1 MSKILV
7 CGLVNVET
15 TVKIDEFPLS
25 YQPIDYN
32 FFGINSYPAGVGL
45 NLSLAFSSLSDE
57 VKLLSMVGDDGAG
70 TIVKDVLK
78 KNNISTD
85 YLENTAST
93 AQSVVLYDNDGKR
106 RIFCDLKDFQD
117 KSYDEEVF
125 RKAAYDCDT
134 LCLCNINFSR
144 KLLKIAKNM
153 GKRVATDVH
162 VLSNINDEYNSDY
175 MKYSDILFLSNEN
188 ILGREEECIKSL
200 RDAYN
205 NEIIVIG
212 MGENGAL
219 MYVRADDNIYK
230 IDSVKPEKIVNTVGA
245 GDSLFSSFVH
255 FYTKGVDPYNSLRYA
270 TFFVSYKIGFD
281 GAAKGFLTE
290 GKLIELAHNKKQQS
304 L

>member
-15 TVKIDEFPLS
+15 TVKIENFPLS

-57 VKLLSMVGDDGAG
+57 VKLLSMVGNDSAG
-70 TIVKDVLK
+70 TVVKDVLR
-78 KNNISTD
+78 KNDISTE
-85 YLENTAST
+85 YLEYSKFT
-93 AQSVVLYDNDGKR
+93 AQSVVMYDIKGRR

-117 KSYDEEVF
+117 KSYSEEIFLNAVT
-125 RKAAYDCDT
+125 DCDT

-144 KLLKIAKNM
+144 NLLKIAKEM
-153 GKRVATDVH
+153 GKKVATDVH
-162 VLSNINDEYNSDY
+162 VLSDINDEYNRDY
-175 MKYSDILFLSNEN
+175 MQYSDILFLSNEN
-188 ILGREEECIKSL
+188 ILGREEEFINSL
-200 RDAYN
+200 KATYN

-219 MYVRADDNIYK
+219 MYVRKDDRFFK
-230 IDSVKPEKIVNTVGA
+230 MDSLKPERIVNTVGA

-270 TFFVSYKIGFD
+270 THFASYKIGFD
-281 GAAKGFLTE
+281 GAAKGFLSE
-290 GKLIELAHNKKQQS
+290 EDLLKIADK
-304 L
+304 

>member
-1 MSKILV
+1 MSKILI

-15 TVKIDEFPLS
+15 TVKIESFPLS

-45 NLSLAFSSLSDE
+45 NLSLALTSLSDE
-57 VKLLSMVGDDGAG
+57 VKLLSMVGDDSAG
-70 TIVKDVLK
+70 TVVKDVLK

-85 YLENTAST
+85 YLESTSST
-93 AQSVVLYDNDGKR
+93 AQSVVLYDNEGKR

-117 KSYDEEVF
+117 KSYDEEFF

-144 KLLKIAKNM
+144 KLLKIAKDM

-162 VLSNINDEYNSDY
+162 VLSDINDEYNRDY
-175 MKYSDILFLSNEN
+175 IEYSDILFLSNEN
-188 ILGREEECIKSL
+188 IIGREESFIKSL

-212 MGENGAL
+212 MGANGAL
-219 MYVRADDNIYK
+219 MYVRADDRIFK
-230 IDSVKPEKIVNTVGA
+230 QDSVKPEKIVNTVGA
-245 GDSLFSSFVH
+245 GDSLFSAFVH
-255 FYTKGVDPYNSLRYA
+255 FYTKGVDPYNSLLYA
-270 TFFVSYKIGFD
+270 THFASYKIGFD

-290 GKLIELAHNKKQQS
+290 EKLIELAHK
-304 L
+304 